1 MKLTLQTP
9 AKINVGLRI
18 LGRRPD
24 GFHDLETLFLAVGL
38 FDTLS
43 FERLK
48 SGGLTLEVE
57 GADVGP
63 AKNNL
68 VTRAGRLFQ
77 ESTGIRC
84 SGLMRLKKKIPAGG
98 GLGGG
103 SSDAG
108 AALRLLNRA
117 FGYPMK
123 SEHLADLGSSLG
135 ADVAFFATGSA
146 FSLGTGRGEILT
158 PVDPPP
164 AIPVILGLP
173 PVHVATGPAYGAL
186 ATHRSTTGEVPPS
199 LFGTPPSVSD
209 GAAPSGWNDLVPL
222 LQNDFECVV
231 PDAFPEV
238 NAALG
243 ALRTVGAPNTL
254 LSGSGGAVFSLVP
267 PQGDEDADTALARAR
282 RLATEAR
289 ALLPQTEFRVVPTLT
304 KIPAIEE
311 AP

>member
-1 MKLTLQTP
+1 MTFTLRTP
-9 AKINVGLRI
+9 AKVNIGLRI
-18 LGRRPD
+18 LGRRDD

-43 FERLK
+43 FEHRK

-117 FGYPMK
+117 FGYPMQT
-123 SEHLADLGSSLG
+123 EHLAELGSSLG
-135 ADVAFFATGSA
+135 ADVAFFATASA
-146 FSLGTGRGEILT
+146 FSMGTGRGDVLT
-158 PVDPPP
+158 PLASPPS
-164 AIPVILGLP
+164 IPVILGLP

-186 ATHRSTTGEVPPS
+186 AAHRLEAGAALPAS
-199 LFGTPPSVSD
+199 LFDGIPTSD
-209 GAAPSGWNDLVPL
+209 WSDLLPL

-231 PDAFPEV
+231 PAKFPEV
-238 NAALG
+238 RAALG
-243 ALRTVGAPNTL
+243 ALAEAGAPNIL
-254 LSGSGGAVFSLVP
+254 LSGSGAAVFSLVP
-267 PQGDEDADTALARAR
+267 PGSDEDVEAALSRAR
-282 RLATEAR
+282 LIATTAR
-289 ALLPQTEFRVVPTLT
+289 EFAPECEFRVVSTLSA
-304 KIPAIEE
+304 IPSIDAKPEM
-311 AP
+311 AQG